1 MKLNLEKIP
10 VLGSKFWRELG
21 GKIPFWVKDD
31 ALKGI
36 MQDNTSGYSYKS
48 LQYVKYKANEMR
60 KFGRG
65 KEKKGAGERLS
76 GYKAVSIESTQVNPV
91 NMTLTGQTIN
101 NLRPIGSD
109 DTSVTLSFSLA
120 DAGKVLGN
128 QARGYDIVGLND
140 KNRELAKS
148 LIIAELK
155 KRQIEFIPKNIV
167 IMVGK

>member
-10 VLGSKFWRELG
+10 ILGSKFWKELG

-36 MQDNTSGYSYKS
+36 MQDNTAGHSYKS

-65 KEKKGAGERLS
+65 KDKKGAGERLS
-76 GYKAVSIESTQVNPV
+76 GYKAVPIESTQTNPV
-91 NMTLTGQTIN
+91 NMTLTGQAIN

-109 DTSVTLSFSLA
+109 NTSVTMSFSPA
-120 DAGKVLGN
+120 DAGKVIGN
-128 QARGYDIVGLND
+128 QARGYDIVGLNE
-140 KNRELAKS
+140 KNRELVKN
-148 LIIAELK
+148 LILDEYK
-155 KRQIEFIPKNIV
+155 KRQLNIPKNI
-167 IMVGK
+167 IIEVGK

>member
-36 MQDNTSGYSYKS
+36 MQDNTSGHFYKS

-76 GYKAVSIESTQVNPV
+76 GYKAVPIESTQVNPV
-91 NMTLTGQTIN
+91 NMTLSGQTIN
-101 NLRPIGSD
+101 GLRPISSD
-109 DTSVTLSFSLA
+109 DTSVTMSFSLT
-120 DAGKVLGN
+120 DAGKVIGN
-128 QARGYDIVGLND
+128 QARGYDVVGLND
-140 KNRELAKS
+140 KNIELAKS
-148 LIIAELK
+148 LIIRELK
-155 KRQIEFIPKNIV
+155 KRQLEFIPKNI
-167 IMVGK
+167 IITVGK